1 MWNACC
7 AGLAGSH
14 PIFSLQRKRAAL
26 TLDNFSMVSSLSCPI
41 QPLMPIKRHCLTCL
55 LLSLSLACIG
65 GAVRADTQTDTL
77 VVDTLADTPAD
88 TLIETPADTAAD
100 TPIDTLAATPAAAP
114 SDAEEA
120 GWARTISRVADS
132 VVSLKVSELRS
143 FDGTDQGASTATG
156 FIVDAERGIILT
168 NRHVVSSGPIRV
180 AATFQ
185 NQERVDAVPLYRD
198 PIHDFA
204 FVRYDPAD
212 LAYAQPD
219 TLQLR
224 PDKVRTGMNIRVI
237 GSDGGEQLSILP
249 GTIARLDREV
259 PQYGRYGYNDFNT
272 FYMQAASGTSGGSS
286 GSPVIDYA
294 GDVVALNA
302 AANTRTAS
310 SFFLP
315 LPRIKHALER
325 LQAELPIERGGF
337 QTLFSYKPFHELRRL
352 GLDEPTEQAARAS
365 RPGIHGMLTVAQVIP
380 GGVADKVLE
389 PGDILVRISGE
400 LVTDFLTL
408 ETLLDDSIGQM
419 HEVEIIRQGAML
431 NVQLTP
437 ADLHALAPSQLLELG
452 GAVLQDMSI
461 QNARAMNRPQKGVVV
476 TQPGYIFT
484 RASVPKG
491 AVIISLEG
499 RPVDNLQDFVDAVN
513 STETIDR
520 KRIRYIVPGREFSS
534 EQAQFQLDKR
544 WFGQRLC
551 SRRDDVRFWD
561 CNELTL
567 NSSDAV
573 VQTDKVEV
581 PQYQNPLL
589 DRVAPAMVLV
599 DFSIP
604 YAVENVYSRHFTGV
618 GLVIDADAGI
628 IAVDRNT
635 VPVALGDVE
644 LTFFGS
650 TSIPGRV
657 VFVHPRHNVALL
669 QYDVSLLDDVQVEA
683 LMLSDAT
690 DGQLPDD
697 LTMVGYRAD
706 GTFRLHRI
714 DDISPLTVNLNPP
727 GLPRFQ
733 QSTLDVFG
741 LPNVPPSLG
750 GPLVDNAGKVH
761 AVYMS
766 FAYEDSREIRQS
778 EWAMPASVVLEAL
791 ELYRNQ
797 QPFYS
802 MDVKLAYRPLYA
814 ARQLGLP
821 AEWIARYNQLPSE
834 SRKVLYVDQLVPD
847 TDAAEKLSTGDIVLA
862 IDDELVSNLFMA
874 EKRSQLPDIE
884 VTVLRAG
891 QVEVVTVK
899 PTALEALGTVR
910 MVSWAGANFQ
920 MPFTDIGFQKG
931 VSFPGVYIGD
941 TDDGSPAR
949 WDGLY
954 RNRFVVAV
962 DGKPIENLDEFLEI
976 AKDKQ
981 QDQITRLTT
990 VSMSGRR
997 DIVTIEPEYNFWP
1010 TFEVKLEGTQWQRI
1024 NY

>member
-1 MWNACC
+1 MV
-7 AGLAGSH
+7 
-14 PIFSLQRKRAAL
+14 SLQ
-26 TLDNFSMVSSLSCPI
+26 
-41 QPLMPIKRHCLTCL
+41 
-55 LLSLSLACIG
+55 
-65 GAVRADTQTDTL
+65 
-77 VVDTLADTPAD
+77 
-88 TLIETPADTAAD
+88 
-100 TPIDTLAATPAAAP
+100 
-114 SDAEEA
+114 
-120 GWARTISRVADS
+120 
-132 VVSLKVSELRS
+132 VSELRS
-143 FDGTDQGASTATG
+143 FDGTEQGASTATG
-156 FIVDAERGIILT
+156 FVVDAERGIILT

-198 PIHDFA
+198 PIHDFG
-204 FVRYDPAD
+204 FVRYNPAD

-219 TLQLR
+219 TLALR

-286 GSPVIDYA
+286 GSPVIDFA

-325 LQAELPIERGGF
+325 LQQDLPIERGGF
-337 QTLFSYKPFHELRRL
+337 QTLFSYQPFHELQRL
-352 GLDEPTEQAARAS
+352 GLDAQTEEAARAS

-380 GGVADKVLE
+380 GGVADEILE
-389 PGDILVRISGE
+389 PGDILVHIGGD

-408 ETLLDDSIGQM
+408 EMKLDDSIGQM
-419 HEVEIIRQGAML
+419 HDVDIIRQGEAL
-431 NVQLTP
+431 TVQLAA
-437 ADLHALAPSQLLELG
+437 ADLHELAPSQLLELG
-452 GAVLQDMSI
+452 DAVLQDMSI
-461 QNARAMNRPQKGVVV
+461 QNARAMNRPQQGVVV

-484 RASVPKG
+484 RAGVPEG

-499 RPVDNLQDFVDAVN
+499 RPVDNLEDFVNAIDDTASVN
-513 STETIDR
+513 R
-520 KRIRYIVPGREFSS
+520 KRIRYIVQGREFSS
-534 EQAQFQLDKR
+534 EVGQFQLDSQ

-561 CNELTL
+561 CEELTL
-567 NSSDAV
+567 TSSEAV
-573 VQTDKVEV
+573 VDADDLEV
-581 PQYQNPLL
+581 PEYQNPVL

-599 DFSIP
+599 NFSIP
-604 YAVENVYSRHFTGV
+604 YAVENVYARHFTGI
-618 GLVIDADAGI
+618 GLVIDAEAGI

-650 TSIPGRV
+650 TSVPGRV

-669 QYDVSLLDDVQVEA
+669 QYDVSLLEGVQIEA
-683 LMLSDAT
+683 LSLSDAT
-690 DGQLPDD
+690 DGQLPDG

-706 GTFRLHRI
+706 GTFRLHRVV
-714 DDISPLTVNLNPP
+714 DISPLTINLNPP

-733 QSTLDVFG
+733 QSSLDVFG

-750 GPLVDNAGKVH
+750 GPLVDRDGKVH

-766 FAYEDSREIRQS
+766 FAYEESREIRQS
-778 EWAMPASVVLEAL
+778 EWAMPASVVLQAL

-802 MDVKLAYRPLYA
+802 MDAKLAYRPLYA

-821 AEWIARYNQLPSE
+821 AEWIARYNQLPSD
-834 SRKVLYVDQLVPD
+834 SRKVLYVDQVVPG
-847 TDAAEKLSTGDIVLA
+847 THSAESLSTGDVVLA
-862 IDDELVSNLFMA
+862 IDGELVSNLFTA
-874 EKRSQLPDIE
+874 EVRSQQPSIE

-891 QVEVVTVK
+891 EVEIVNLK
-899 PTALEALGTVR
+899 PTALDPLGTVR

-931 VSFPGVYIGD
+931 VDFPGVYIGD

-954 RNRFVVAV
+954 RNRFVVAI
-962 DGKPIENLDEFLEI
+962 DGKPVENLDEFLEI
-976 AKDKQ
+976 AKAKQ

-997 DIVTIEPEYNFWP
+997 SIVTIEPEYNFWP

-1024 NY
+1024 DY